1 MNSLKNKLTL
11 LTLIPVA
18 ILVTIIMFS
27 FWIQLQSAAQHQ
39 TQNARESLLALK
51 RKELK
56 NYLDLSMSSVQQIL
70 KDPGLSKEDA
80 QRRIQQH
87 IQSLIYDD
95 TNYLFAYTEKG
106 DRIALGNSDKGI
118 GDNFWGIQ
126 DPKGNYVVQGLI
138 KAARDKD
145 GYYLYHWPRLKD
157 SEPLP
162 KLSYTIWLKDWNWV
176 IGTGF
181 YIDDIDKE
189 IAVIEQ
195 RTTDNLSKALLTSL
209 IISVL
214 VCSLLVFLVRLAAK
228 RISRPLEE
236 VTDSLRNISSGQGD
250 LTKRL
255 HVKSNDEVG
264 QLADSFNLF
273 IQKIHSIV
281 KEVLECSDNVRNAAQ
296 SIDKRNTEVHQLL
309 HVQNKETDQVATAI
323 QKMSASAI
331 DMVANAEN
339 AANTA
344 SSANHQSQ
352 SAISEVNGSIEHV
365 KQLAQG
371 VATSAEAIRT
381 LENNVKEISSVL
393 DVIRSIAEQTNLLAL
408 NAAIEAA
415 RAGEQGRGFAVV
427 ADEVRTLAS
436 RTQDSTE
443 EIQKTIK
450 SLEEAAY
457 KAVKLMGESSTES
470 SETVSKVDA
479 TGHSL
484 AVITGAIEDI
494 STIVN
499 QISTNST
506 QQHEIS
512 QNISA
517 RINNIVQSLDK
528 TDHLSDMSAED
539 SHQLVKLAE
548 TLQKQVGQF
557 KV

>member
-56 NYLDLSMSSVQQIL
+56 NYLDLSMSSVQHIL
-70 KDPGLSKEDA
+70 KDSSLSKEEA

-106 DRIALGNSDKGI
+106 DRIALGNSNKGI
-118 GDNFWGIQ
+118 GDNFWGVQ

-214 VCSLLVFLVRLAAK
+214 VCSLLVFMVRLAAK

-339 AANTA
+339 AASTA

-371 VATSAEAIRT
+371 VATSAEAIHT

-393 DVIRSIAEQTNLLAL
+393 DVIRGIAEQTNLLAL

-436 RTQDSTE
+436 RTQDSTA

-457 KAVKLMGESSTES
+457 KAVKLMSESTTES
-470 SETVSKVDA
+470 TETVSKVDA

-484 AVITGAIEDI
+484 AVITGAIDDI

-499 QISTNST
+499 QISANST